1 MSNFI
6 LSKKREVYI
15 KKALLENWNLNNL
28 RDINA
33 RNRSIIEVLLFEKI
47 LKKKQN
53 WIENKIDSDFFD
65 DCLSEING
73 KWE

>member
-47 LKKKQN
+47 LNKKQN